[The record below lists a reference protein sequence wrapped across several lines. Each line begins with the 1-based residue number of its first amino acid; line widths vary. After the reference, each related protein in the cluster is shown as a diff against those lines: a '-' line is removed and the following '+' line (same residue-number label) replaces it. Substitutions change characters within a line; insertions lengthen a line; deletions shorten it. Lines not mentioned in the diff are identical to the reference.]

1 MGARDLLADL
11 ANAGLRV
18 TVNGDRLLI
27 RPASRRTDGMRA
39 ALRDAKAELLV
50 LLRDLQTVPESID
63 LADEDIERA
72 DLAKF
77 QALRS
82 RMVLRGW
89 TAPEADVQAVRLAKR
104 DREQEE
110 RVSCTECRHYHPA
123 RCGNFRR
130 AGLSAS
136 VLSRD
141 LIVLL
146 QWCPGFEPVIQIEL
160 ASVQH
165 PR

>member
-11 ANAGLRV
+11 VGAGLHV
-18 TVNGDRLLI
+18 ATDGDRLLI
-27 RPASRRTDGMRA
+27 RPALRLTDGIRA

-50 LLRDLQTVPESID
+50 LLRDIQSVPESID
-63 LADEDIERA
+63 LAGADTARA
-72 DLAKF
+72 DLAEF

-104 DREQEE
+104 DREQDE

-130 AGLSAS
+130 AGLSVS

-141 LIVLL
+141 LVVLL
-146 QWCPGFEPVIQIEL
+146 QRCAGFESVILIKYG
-160 ASVQH
+160 SVQH

>member
-11 ANAGLRV
+11 ADAGLRV
-18 TVNGDRLLI
+18 IVDGDRLLI
-27 RPASRRTDGMRA
+27 RPASILTDGMRA
-39 ALRDAKAELLV
+39 TLRDAKAELLV
-50 LLRDLQTVPESID
+50 LLRDIQSVPESID
-63 LADEDIERA
+63 LAGADIARA
-72 DLAKF
+72 DLAEF

-89 TAPEADVQAVRLAKR
+89 TGSEADAQAARLAKR
-104 DREQEE
+104 DREQDE

-136 VLSRD
+136 VLSRE
-141 LIVLL
+141 LIILL
-146 QWCPGFEPVIQIEL
+146 QRCAGFEPVIQIKF
-160 ASVQH
+160 APVQH
-165 PR
+165 GQ

>member
-11 ANAGLRV
+11 VGAGLHV
-18 TVNGDRLLI
+18 ATDGDRLLI
-27 RPASRRTDGMRA
+27 RPASKLTDGMRA

-50 LLRDLQTVPESID
+50 LLRDIQSVPESID
-63 LADEDIERA
+63 LAGTDTARA
-72 DLAKF
+72 DPAEF

-89 TAPEADVQAVRLAKR
+89 TAPEANLQAARLAKR
-104 DREQEE
+104 DREQDE
-110 RVSCTECRHYHPA
+110 RVSCTECRYYNPA

-130 AGLSAS
+130 TGLSAS

-141 LIVLL
+141 LIILL
-146 QWCPGFEPVIQIEL
+146 QRCAGFEPVIRIEF
-160 ASVQH
+160 APAQH
-165 PR
+165 AL

>member
-11 ANAGLRV
+11 VGAGLHV
-18 TVNGDRLLI
+18 ATDGDRLLI
-27 RPASRRTDGMRA
+27 RPASKLTDGMRA

-50 LLRDLQTVPESID
+50 LLRDIQSVPESID
-63 LADEDIERA
+63 LAGADTARA
-72 DLAKF
+72 ELAEF

-89 TAPEADVQAVRLAKR
+89 TAPEANLQAARLAKR
-104 DREQEE
+104 DREQDE
-110 RVSCTECRHYHPA
+110 RVSCTECRHYNPA
-123 RCGNFRR
+123 CCGNFRR

-136 VLSRD
+136 VLSQD

-146 QWCPGFEPVIQIEL
+146 QQCPGFEPVILIEF
-160 ASVQH
+160 APVQH